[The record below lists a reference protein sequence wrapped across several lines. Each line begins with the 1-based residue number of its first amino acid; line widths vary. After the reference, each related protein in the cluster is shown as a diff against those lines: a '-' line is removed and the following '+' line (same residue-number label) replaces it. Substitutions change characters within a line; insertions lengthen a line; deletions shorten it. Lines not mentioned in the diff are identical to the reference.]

1 MRVEFLS
8 GNEAV
13 AKAAL
18 DAGLRFYAGYPITP
32 SSEIMHYLAR
42 ELPRMGRMF
51 IQSEDELAAIN
62 MVVGAAL
69 AGVKSMTAT
78 SGPGFSLMQEGLG
91 YAVMVEAPI
100 VIVDVMRAG
109 PGTGQATKAAQ
120 GDVMQARWGRH
131 GDQVVVALA
140 PSSPQEA
147 YDLTIKA
154 FEIAWG
160 LRVPVVVLSDE
171 FVGHG
176 REVVE
181 MPDEVKEPEPGWGP
195 EDYGKP
201 PFGSEDPRKPPPLP
215 PLGEGYDLLI
225 TGSTHDEWGYRDVH
239 SFETHFKLV
248 KRLREKVLRNIE
260 KVFMY
265 EYFGDEE
272 ADILIVAYGSM
283 SRPAKTAVRR
293 LQVDGFSAGLLKLK
307 TLWPIDYEVL
317 RSYVKDAR
325 VVIVPELNLGQV
337 VYDVKIVAGD
347 DTAVVPLNK
356 VGGGVPIYACE
367 IVEKAQEVWGEVFG
381 EALQP

>member
-1 MRVEFLS
+1 VRKEFLG

-13 AKAAL
+13 AQAAL
-18 DAGLRFYAGYPITP
+18 DAGLEFYAGYPITP

-42 ELPRMGRMF
+42 ELPRRGGMF

-69 AGVKSMTAT
+69 AGAKAMTAT

-131 GDQVVVALA
+131 GDQYVVTLA

-147 YDLTIKA
+147 YDLTIEA
-154 FEIAWG
+154 FRIAWG
-160 LRVPVVVLSDE
+160 LRVPTVVLTDE
-171 FVGHG
+171 FIGHG

-181 MPDEVKEPEPGWGP
+181 MPDKVEPIKPGWAGR
-195 EDYGKP
+195 EGP
-201 PFGSEDPRKPPPLP
+201 PFGSADPRIPPPLP
-215 PLGEGYDLLI
+215 PLGEGFNLLV

-248 KRLREKVLRNIE
+248 QRLKDKVMLNAS
-260 KVFMY
+260 KLFKY
-265 EYFGDEE
+265 EYFGDDAAEVVV
-272 ADILIVAYGSM
+272 VAYGSV

-293 LQVDGFSAGLLKLK
+293 LREDGVKAGLLRLI
-307 TLWPIDYEVL
+307 TLWPLDDGVI
-317 RSYVKDAR
+317 RSYLSDAR
-325 VVIVPELNLGQV
+325 VVVVPELNLGQL
-337 VYDVKIVAGD
+337 VYDVERLSGGDALVA
-347 DTAVVPLNK
+347 PLNK
-356 VGGGVPIYACE
+356 VGGGIPIYA
-367 IVEKAQEVWGEVFG
+367 GEVVSLVKKLLG
-381 EALQP
+381 GG

>member
-18 DAGLRFYAGYPITP
+18 DAGLKFYAGYPITP

-42 ELPRMGRMF
+42 ELPKKGGMF

-100 VIVDVMRAG
+100 VIVNVMRAG

-131 GDQVVVALA
+131 GDQVVVVLA

-147 YDLTIKA
+147 YDLTVKA

-181 MPDEVKEPEPGWGP
+181 MPDKVKEPEPGWGP
-195 EDYGKP
+195 EDYSKP
-201 PFGSEDPRKPPPLP
+201 PFGSDDPRKPPPLP

-248 KRLREKVLRNIE
+248 KRLKEKVLGNIE
-260 KVFMY
+260 KIFMY
-265 EYFGDEE
+265 EYFGDDE

-283 SRPAKTAVRR
+283 SRPARTAVRR
-293 LQVDGFSAGLLKLK
+293 LQAAGFSAGLLKLK
-307 TLWPIDYEVL
+307 TLWPMNYDVL

-337 VYDVKIVAGD
+337 VYDVRIVAGN
-347 DTAVVPLNK
+347 DTVVVPINK

-367 IVEKAQEVWGEVFG
+367 IVEKAQKVWGEALE